1 MRQRIQLLI
10 VVFFTAMIFAVPAWA
25 QQTQLPRD
33 KVDIIARA
41 AYDNLDKALG
51 PDAKPFTAEQIKA
64 LPYPPVPYDMIEF
77 VIIRGH
83 IAGFAAHCKLDWQS
97 KFYRPLMGFL
107 RDRNKGFSDI
117 QWAFVGMLHGTA
129 MGGAE
134 QAVKD
139 EVCTDDMKAKL
150 SSEAK

>member
-1 MRQRIQLLI
+1 MRQALRISVLAFLTMMC
-10 VVFFTAMIFAVPAWA
+10 VAPAWA
-25 QQTQLPRD
+25 QQDALPRD

-41 AYDNLDKALG
+41 AYDNLDKARG
-51 PDAKPFTAEQIKA
+51 MNGQPFTAEQIKA

-77 VIIRGH
+77 VIHRGH
-83 IAGFAAHCKLDWQS
+83 VAGFAAHCKLDWQN
-97 KFYRPLMGFL
+97 KFYSPLMGFL
-107 RDRNKGFSDI
+107 RDRNKGFSEI

-134 QAVKD
+134 QAIKD

>member
-1 MRQRIQLLI
+1 MRQRFHLLI
-10 VVFFTAMIFAVPAWA
+10 ATIFIATMIAVPAWA
-25 QQTQLPRD
+25 QQPPLPRD

-51 PDAKPFTAEQIKA
+51 PDAKPFTQEQIKA

-77 VIIRGH
+77 VIHRGH
-83 IAGFAAHCKLDWQS
+83 IAGFAAHCKLDWQN
-97 KFYRPLMGFL
+97 KFYNPLMGFL
-107 RDRNKGFSDI
+107 RDRNKNFSDI
-117 QWAFVGMLHGTA
+117 QWAFVGMLHGTS

-139 EVCTDDMKAKL
+139 EVCSEEMKAQL
-150 SSEAK
+150 SKEGK